1 MQQRLR
7 TLLRRATDL
16 ALGNDRHEG
25 AARRRQLVLGIGGL
39 VVVVLMMAV
48 SAIIYVLP
56 IGKSTYTAELTEAGS
71 IQAGDDVRIAGISV
85 GSVRSL
91 ELQEDSVRMTFTV
104 DRNVFLGDRSTLDI
118 RMLTAIGGHYVAVF
132 SAGTAPLGSTP
143 IPADRVRLPYSL
155 TKALQESDRPLAAI
169 DGDTLR
175 RNIAALT
182 AAMEKSPGS
191 IQQLTDAMASFVDV
205 VNRQNRD
212 VHRALDVAEEY
223 VRLLGQSR
231 QVIGAMLTKI
241 GVMET
246 TVLGR
251 RGEVLEALRVVTEL
265 LSRIAAIEPAWR
277 THLEPLADKLVESYP
292 DLQRLGDRLGTVAT
306 SIHEIGT
313 RLMSLAGPQGG
324 LTIDQSGQTI
334 SAPTICVPTPG
345 RGC

>member
-1 MQQRLR
+1 MQQRLK
-7 TLLRRATDL
+7 TELRRAIDL
-16 ALGNDRHEG
+16 LLGNDRHEG
-25 AARRRQLVLGIGGL
+25 AARRRQLILGIGGL
-39 VVVVLMMAV
+39 VAVALLLAV

-56 IGKSTYTAELTEAGS
+56 IGKSTYTADLAEAGS
-71 IQAGDDVRIAGISV
+71 IKAGDDVRIAGISV

-91 ELQEDSVRMTFTV
+91 ELRDDSVRMTFTV
-104 DRNVFLGDRSTLDI
+104 DQGVFLGDQSTLDI

-132 SAGTAPLGSTP
+132 SAGTKPLGTTT

-155 TKALQESDRPLAAI
+155 TKAVQDSDRPLAAI

-175 RNIAALT
+175 RNLAALT

-191 IQQLTDAMASFVDV
+191 IEQLTDGIASFVDV

-212 VHRALDVAEEY
+212 VNRALDVADEY
-223 VRLLGQSR
+223 LSMLGQSR

-241 GVMET
+241 GLMET

-251 RGEVLEALRVVTEL
+251 RDEVLEALRVVTEL

-292 DLQRLGDRLGTVAT
+292 DLQRLGERLGTVAS

-313 RLMSLAGPQGG
+313 RLQGLAGSPGG
-324 LTIDQSGQTI
+324 LVIDQSGQAI
-334 SAPTICVPTPG
+334 SMQSVCVPVPG